1 MHSSGLANPPLRY
14 GSASPLSLVVM
25 VYKGEIKMTIEF
37 PGPAVPAE
45 DGGIS
50 YRAIVDGKTVAC
62 KFSTEALQD
71 VNPDLTMSNPADQFE
86 SSKARLLEIAERKI
100 SAGKIADGV
109 VHIFTRD
116 L

>member
-1 MHSSGLANPPLRY
+1 M
-14 GSASPLSLVVM
+14 
-25 VYKGEIKMTIEF
+25 IIEF

-50 YRAIVDGKTVAC
+50 YRALVDGKTVAC

-71 VNPDLTMSNPADQFE
+71 VNPDLTMSSSADQFE
-86 SSKARLLEIAERKI
+86 SSMARLLDVAERKI
-100 SAGKIADGV
+100 RAGHVVDGV

>member
-1 MHSSGLANPPLRY
+1 MN
-14 GSASPLSLVVM
+14 
-25 VYKGEIKMTIEF
+25 IEF

-50 YRAIVDGKTVAC
+50 YRTLVDGETVAC

-71 VNPDLTMSNPADQFE
+71 VNPDLTMSSSAVQFE
-86 SSKARLLEIAERKI
+86 PSQARLLEVAERKI
-100 SAGKIADGV
+100 RAGNLVDGV